1 MAWQKA
7 VGGELKSD
15 CRFSNTIVW
24 NNFPLP
30 KLTDEGRRAIID
42 AGQAVLS
49 ARGLYHG
56 ASLADLYKP
65 ADEFLYP
72 ELFEAH
78 IKLDEA
84 IESAYGVDFN
94 GDENKIVSHLFNLYA
109 EKVGE

>member
-30 KLTDEGRRAIID
+30 KLSDEGRQFIID
-42 AGQAVLS
+42 AGHAVLS
-49 ARGLYHG
+49 ARRLYPDS
-56 ASLADLYKP
+56 SLANLYKP

-78 IKLDEA
+78 GKLDKA
-84 IESAYGVDFN
+84 IESAYGIDFN
-94 GDENKIVSHLFNLYA
+94 GDESKIVTHLFNLYA